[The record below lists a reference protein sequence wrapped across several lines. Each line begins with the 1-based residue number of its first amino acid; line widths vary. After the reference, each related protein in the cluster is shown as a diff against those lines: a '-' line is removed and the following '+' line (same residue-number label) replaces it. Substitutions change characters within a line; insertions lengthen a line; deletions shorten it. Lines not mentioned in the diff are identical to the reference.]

1 MNRVGIVA
9 KPDAA
14 QAPAAVGRLVRW
26 LQARGL
32 AVVLDKDSAG
42 LVPDLAVP
50 TAARSDLPGQVDFLV
65 VLGGDGT
72 LLSVARTVGELG
84 LPLLGVNLG
93 GLGFLTTTTL
103 EEMPAALAAFLEG
116 RMVVEERMMLTAR
129 VRRQGR
135 VAAGFL
141 ALNDVVVM
149 KSATSRIIDFAM
161 AVDGLPA
168 TAYRA
173 DGLIIATPTGST
185 AYSLSAG
192 GPILLPTMD
201 AVVITP
207 VCSHTLTN
215 RPIVLPGTSRIEV
228 VLHTSQDVTV
238 TVDGQVGFNLR
249 QQDVVEVERAGAR
262 MRLVRFPHT
271 SFFSVLRTKL
281 KWGER

>member
-1 MNRVGIVA
+1 VNRVGIVA
-9 KPDAA
+9 KPDAP
-14 QAPAAVGRLVRW
+14 QAPAALARLVQW

-32 AVVLDKDSAG
+32 GVVLDKDSAG
-42 LVPDLAVP
+42 LVPALAAP
-50 TAARSDLPGQVDFLV
+50 SAARSDLPAQVDFIV

-72 LLSVARTVGELG
+72 LLSVARTVGELA

-103 EEMPAALAAFLEG
+103 DEMPAALAAFLDG
-116 RMVVEERMMLTAR
+116 RMAVEDRMMLTAR
-129 VRRQGR
+129 VRRDER
-135 VAAGFL
+135 VAGAFL
-141 ALNDVVVM
+141 ALNDVVIM
-149 KSATSRIIDFAM
+149 KSAMSRIIDLAM

-173 DGLIIATPTGST
+173 DGLIVATPTGST

-201 AVVITP
+201 AVVVTP

-228 VLHTSQDVTV
+228 VLHTSQDVMV

-249 QQDVVEVERAGAR
+249 QHDVVEVERAGAR

-271 SFFSVLRTKL
+271 PFFSVLRTKL